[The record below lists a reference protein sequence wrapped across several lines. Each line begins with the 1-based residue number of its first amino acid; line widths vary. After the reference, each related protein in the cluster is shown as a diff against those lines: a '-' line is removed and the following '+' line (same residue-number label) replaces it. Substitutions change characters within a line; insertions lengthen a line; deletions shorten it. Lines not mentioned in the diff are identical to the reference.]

1 MVVVPREL
9 PRTLQVKVT
18 AENLEQG
25 LEPGALG

>member
-1 MVVVPREL
+1 MVGVLREL

-18 AENLEQG
+18 AEDLEQG